1 MPDAYLHRGWQR
13 PTMPTRRYK
22 DLMRRGRHPMS
33 YGAFGVLYHPATRQ
47 VLLNRRGVDAPTNP
61 DTWGLFGGGAEVED
75 RGDPLTTWCRE
86 VREELGITLDPAQAI
101 PLTAYP
107 GIAGHLRHVFCYAWP
122 ALDTLFVLGEGA
134 GFAWFTLAEA
144 LALPDL
150 TDMAR
155 RDLQGLQTRLWSA
168 ASAT

>member
-1 MPDAYLHRGWQR
+1 
-13 PTMPTRRYK
+13 
-22 DLMRRGRHPMS
+22 MS

-86 VREELGITLDPAQAI
+86 VREELGITLDPARAI

-107 GIAGHLRHVFCYAWP
+107 GLVHPRRGARAPRSHRHGTAGPPGASDTAMVGGFRYLARTLHRSYFITPGSGGPRHP
-122 ALDTLFVLGEGA
+122 
-134 GFAWFTLAEA
+134 
-144 LALPDL
+144 
-150 TDMAR
+150 R
-155 RDLQGLQTRLWSA
+155 
-168 ASAT
+168 

>member
-1 MPDAYLHRGWQR
+1 
-13 PTMPTRRYK
+13 
-22 DLMRRGRHPMS
+22 MS
-33 YGAFGVLYHPATRQ
+33 YGAFGILYHPETRQ
-47 VLLNRRGVDAPTNP
+47 VLLNRRGVDAPKNP
-61 DTWGLFGGGAEVED
+61 DTWGLFGGGAEIDD
-75 RGDPLTTWCRE
+75 RGDPLATWCRE
-86 VREELGITLDPAQAI
+86 VREELGIALDPAKVA

-107 GIAGHLRHVFCYAWP
+107 GTAGHLRHVFCYAWP
-122 ALDTLFVLGEGA
+122 ALDTQFVLGEGA

-155 RDLQGLQTRLWSA
+155 RDLQMLQRWLGPA